1 MSVTSR
7 IADYHGVP
15 TLFVND
21 QPQVGMAYITYFE
34 ENNRYQDF
42 ADAGYT
48 LFTFA
53 TFFGGQTINETS
65 QIKPF
70 SPGIFDVKGE
80 ADYSVFDRSVG
91 QILAVCPQAM
101 IFPRVN
107 MSLPKWWEDEHPDD
121 LNDTGFKGNRRRA
134 CFSSKL
140 WRKQSEDFLL
150 QLIDQVEAQ
159 PWKDHFVGYQIA
171 CGNTEEWFSFD
182 QRGSIGKASRDE
194 FAARGGR
201 SDDAVAYRQFLSQI
215 VAEDIIYLAG
225 VVKKRTN
232 RQLAVG
238 SFYGYTFETPHWMS
252 CHMAVKT
259 ILASDDVDFLCSP
272 SSYMNTRSPGQDW
285 PCMTVLDS
293 LLLHGKAY
301 FTELD
306 TRTYL
311 SKFPGQCRANSV
323 VPGTYEQPI
332 WLGPKSPDVSR
343 WLLRANI
350 ARQLTHGTNSWWFDM
365 WGGWYATPAMMQ
377 EMKNLRAIAVTA
389 MQDGHRESIAQV
401 AVFID
406 ETNYSHFDGSSPLSS
421 QIASLNRRPLGLAG
435 APYAIYDI
443 SDFSAVR
450 NRYHA
455 FVMLAPS
462 MTEAM
467 TEAVSILKAEN
478 KPYLLVDENHPS
490 LDTASLRT
498 LYKTANVFVYC
509 DSDDV
514 IYANDHYLAIHA
526 ATAGEKRLRLP
537 RRRRITPLLPTGEP
551 LETDSLTVD
560 LQPFETRL
568 FRLD

>member
-70 SPGIFDVKGE
+70 SPGIFDVKGK
-80 ADYSVFDRSVG
+80 ADYSVFDRSVAR
-91 QILAVCPQAM
+91 ILAACPQAM

-121 LNDTGFKGNRRRA
+121 LNDTGFKDNRRRA

-150 QLIDQVEAQ
+150 QLIDHVEAQ

-215 VAEDIIYLAG
+215 VAEDIVYLAG

-301 FTELD
+301 FTESCL
-306 TRTYL
+306 RFV
-311 SKFPGQCRANSV
+311 KIR
-323 VPGTYEQPI
+323 YEIPYRFVI
-332 WLGPKSPDVSR
+332 PAEPVFHLPHSR
-343 WLLRANI
+343 EY
-350 ARQLTHGTNSWWFDM
+350 G
-365 WGGWYATPAMMQ
+365 
-377 EMKNLRAIAVTA
+377 
-389 MQDGHRESIAQV
+389 
-401 AVFID
+401 
-406 ETNYSHFDGSSPLSS
+406 
-421 QIASLNRRPLGLAG
+421 
-435 APYAIYDI
+435 YDI
-443 SDFSAVR
+443 LCGYIRPVKFKQLLGRLKCVKGILS
-450 NRYHA
+450 Y
-455 FVMLAPS
+455 L
-462 MTEAM
+462 TE
-467 TEAVSILKAEN
+467 TSFHFIEFRPRIVYPLQGI
-478 KPYLLVDENHPS
+478 PYGFGYLV
-490 LDTASLRT
+490 
-498 LYKTANVFVYC
+498 
-509 DSDDV
+509 
-514 IYANDHYLAIHA
+514 
-526 ATAGEKRLRLP
+526 
-537 RRRRITPLLPTGEP
+537 
-551 LETDSLTVD
+551 
-560 LQPFETRL
+560 
-568 FRLD
+568 